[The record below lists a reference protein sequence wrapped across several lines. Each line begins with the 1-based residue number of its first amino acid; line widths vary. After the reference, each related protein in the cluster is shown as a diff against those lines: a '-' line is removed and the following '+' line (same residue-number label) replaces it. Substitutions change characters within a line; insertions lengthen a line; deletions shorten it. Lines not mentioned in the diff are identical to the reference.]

1 MSAPTLWFLI
11 LTFTIST
18 VAGLGAFAIGGAK
31 TFESPTAMPLLLL
44 TIWSPN
50 VAAVMVTVGAGDSVR
65 DLLAPLLDGA
75 PPAVWAMALSPL
87 AVAAIIGGRL
97 GGVPSL
103 SPTTVVALVGMNL
116 VMGPLGEE
124 VGWRGYLLPRAVD
137 EHGVV
142 VAGLIVGVVWAV
154 WHWPL
159 WFLPSPHR
167 EIPFPVF
174 AATVVCFSMIMTAIW
189 WAGDGALGPV
199 VVFHLAANVGVGW
212 LEVGERTDGP
222 TAYRRGLPLYAALA
236 ATATMWLAT
245 SG

>member
-1 MSAPTLWFLI
+1 MATPTLWFLL
-11 LTFTIST
+11 LTFGVAA
-18 VAGLGAFAIGGAK
+18 VAGLGAFAVGGAN
-31 TFESPTAMPLLLL
+31 TFDSLKAMPLLLL

-50 VAAVMVTVGAGDSVR
+50 VAAVVATAASGDSVR

-75 PPAVWAMALSPL
+75 SPAAWLAALSPL
-87 AVAAIIGGRL
+87 AVAAVLGVRL
-97 GGVPSL
+97 GGIPSL
-103 SPTTVVALVGMNL
+103 SPPTAVVLVGMNL

-137 EHGVV
+137 EYGLV
-142 VAGLIVGVVWAV
+142 VAGLVVGVVWAV
-154 WHWPL
+154 WHLPL

-167 EIPFPVF
+167 AIPFPVF

-189 WAGDGALGPV
+189 SSGDGALGPI

-222 TAYRRGLPLYAALA
+222 TAYRRALPLYAALA
-236 ATATMWLAT
+236 LAATVWLTA
-245 SG
+245 GA